1 MLASAV
7 APLQSYLLDQRTS
20 ALVSLVLGI
29 AVIYTW
35 FLRPLLHGPLCLVPG
50 PWYCKISNIPLSFY
64 DLSFCRNDQILK
76 WHQKYGP
83 IVCIAPNEVS
93 VASLQGTKDIYGATQ
108 RWTKSNYFD
117 HFKGFNMRSVF
128 ATKAYEEHRTKR
140 KYTSTFYQSPTIYK
154 LPEIEQHVKSSCLAV
169 LDQVRIGQEVD
180 VYSLTDWYAFDNIT
194 FLALGPDHCTQS
206 VGKACVERDILMDL
220 KYQQFWG
227 PFRFRYPN
235 VYNAVSKFLS
245 ALSSRFSYLSADER
259 LEAWCRERF
268 STALKDPLTF
278 QSHSLIR
285 HMLGAEGHRAD
296 KSEID
301 PQYVAAEILDNINA
315 AEATVAVTATY
326 LIWRL
331 TKAPEW
337 QRKIRKELSSIP
349 KQQDGSLAFSDID
362 SQAPSLEACLREVY
376 RLHPAS
382 SGRAE
387 RVVPSGGHN
396 FSGVHV
402 PEDTI
407 VTNSVMALHR
417 NEDVFPE
424 PERFAP
430 ERWLEGDKEACKLRD
445 AHLIPF
451 GYGGRVCLGKALAT
465 LELKMLIASLYLELE
480 SVDTMWTSA
489 ASMKQCSTHDAVPW
503 ALQCTIRFE
512 KAQCWLECI

>member
-7 APLQSYLLDQRTS
+7 APLQSYLLDLRTL
-20 ALVSLVLGI
+20 ALVSLALGI

-35 FLRPLLHGPLCLVPG
+35 FVRPLLHGPLCLVPG

-64 DLSFCRNDQILK
+64 DLSFCRNDQIHK

-83 IVCIAPNEVS
+83 IVCIAPNQVS
-93 VASLQGTKDIYGATQ
+93 IASLQGTKDTYGATQ
-108 RWTKSNYFD
+108 RWAKSNYFD

-140 KYTSTFYQSPTIYK
+140 KYTSTFYQSPAIYK
-154 LPEIEQHVKSSCLAV
+154 LPEIEQHVKSNSLAV
-169 LDQVRIGQEVD
+169 LDQIRLGQEID
-180 VYSLTDWYAFDNIT
+180 VYSLTNWYALDNIT
-194 FLALGPDHCTQS
+194 FLALGPNHGTQS
-206 VGKACVERDILMDL
+206 VGQACVERDILRDL
-220 KYQQFWG
+220 KYQQFFG

-235 VYNAVSKFLS
+235 VYLLLSKFLE
-245 ALSSRFSYLSADER
+245 ALSSRFSYLLAHER

-268 STALKDPLTF
+268 FTALNDPLTF

-285 HMLGAEGHRAD
+285 HILRTEEHHVD
-296 KSEID
+296 KIEID

-331 TKAPEW
+331 TEAPAW
-337 QRKIRKELSSIP
+337 QRKIRTELISIP
-349 KQQDGSLAFSDID
+349 KQQNGSLAFSDVD
-362 SQAPSLEACLREVY
+362 SQAPSLEACLREAY

-382 SGRAE
+382 SGRSE

-396 FSGVHV
+396 FSGVYVH
-402 PEDTI
+402 EGTI
-407 VTNSVMALHR
+407 VANSVTALHH
-417 NEDVFPE
+417 NKDVFPE
-424 PERFAP
+424 PECFAP
-430 ERWLEGDKEACKLRD
+430 ERWLGEDKEAWKLRD
-445 AHLIPF
+445 AYLIPF

-480 SVDTMWTSA
+480 SFGTLSTNP
-489 ASMKQCSTHDAVPW
+489 ASMKQCSTHDAVPR
-503 ALQCTIRFE
+503 ALQCMVRFE
-512 KAQCWLECI
+512 RAQN